1 MAMTADPD
9 APPASGLSAIA
20 AGVTVAAAATSD
32 SAAQPLSGVTSQSG
46 TSVRDRI
53 AWQDAGVRKFVALAV
68 VATFVVA
75 NGLILW
81 GVWLIFQ
88 AEMTALTA
96 KVYTAHDRI
105 ITAELLMTL
114 VGATTVQLGA
124 LTILMGKYVF
134 LVPKP

>member
-1 MAMTADPD
+1 
-9 APPASGLSAIA
+9 L
-20 AGVTVAAAATSD
+20 
-32 SAAQPLSGVTSQSG
+32 QSG
-46 TSVRDRI
+46 TSVLERI
-53 AWQDAGVRKFVALAV
+53 AWQDAGVRKIVALAV

-88 AEMTALTA
+88 AEMAVLEA
-96 KVYTAHDRI
+96 KVYTAHERI

-134 LVPKP
+134 LVPKS